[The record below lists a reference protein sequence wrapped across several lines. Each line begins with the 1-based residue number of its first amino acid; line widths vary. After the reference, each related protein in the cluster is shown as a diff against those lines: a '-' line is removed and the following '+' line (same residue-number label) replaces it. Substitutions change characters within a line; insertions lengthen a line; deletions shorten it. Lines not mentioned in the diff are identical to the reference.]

1 MFEVR
6 DDKRGTTYFIR
17 ALACRVLAVASLD
30 NHGDWSVYVDA
41 VPGIHH
47 NFEWDA
53 VAANGDKQSKE
64 IACALFPFLEMKPY
78 RE

>member
-17 ALACRVLAVASLD
+17 ALADRVLAVASLD
-30 NHGDWSVYVDA
+30 DHGDWSVYVDA
-41 VPGIHH
+41 VPGYNHDC
-47 NFEWDA
+47 EWDS

-64 IACALFPFLEMKPY
+64 IACVLFPYLEQKPY